1 LRSSRSRRLRNHP
14 TLSRVEPTRY
24 NSLCEGASCPTG
36 PLFSSPLFWSSLVAS
51 SIGYRRYV
59 GTTRTRSGTE
69 RRSRSIHYPTGNN
82 SDAVATHSC
91 SLISWASNAEVVYSL
106 LNSLTVIACRVA
118 TPRTPCW
125 LRRLIAKSQGC
136 EDDADCKGHHW
147 LSPRIV
153 RHSRRLFES
162 EDMFPIVLHADHYR
176 AVFHCLIVKLL
187 GKAFGDSDVS

>member
-1 LRSSRSRRLRNHP
+1 MRLVSGGQRRGAARRTICP
-14 TLSRVEPTRY
+14 TLSALSQRDII
-24 NSLCEGASCPTG
+24 AS
-36 PLFSSPLFWSSLVAS
+36 AKA
-51 SIGYRRYV
+51 R
-59 GTTRTRSGTE
+59 
-69 RRSRSIHYPTGNN
+69 
-82 SDAVATHSC
+82 HSC